1 MSPYSDE
8 EQRTDAVI
16 DDVLVVSRDYEL
28 YLMGLELDYSY
39 DDFEFMFKFNNP
51 KAYKFLKEHHSQYK

>member
-1 MSPYSDE
+1 MQRWCSGFNYEWSYSDE

-28 YLMGLELDYSY
+28 YLMFRIRL
-39 DDFEFMFKFNNP
+39 
-51 KAYKFLKEHHSQYK
+51 